1 MTLAA
6 SKDKLRRAERIAPA
20 GSWTAEPADTVVLA
34 HDDRHRRRIVL
45 TCESGRQVL
54 LDLAEARQLH
64 DGDGLVVD
72 EGAIIAVRAAAEA
85 LAEVRCR
92 DPQELARIA
101 WHLGNRHLPTQI
113 LGDAL
118 RFRDDHV
125 IVDMVRG
132 LGAEVTKITAP
143 FEPEGGAYAHHSH
156 GAPVAS
162 PLGPMHGHH
171 HHHGHDHDH

>member
-1 MTLAA
+1 MTLAPP
-6 SKDKLRRAERIAPA
+6 KDKLRRAERIAPA
-20 GSWTAEPADTVVLA
+20 GSWHGQPADTVVLA

-54 LDLAEARQLH
+54 LDLAEARQLR
-64 DGDGLVVD
+64 DGDGLVADDGTIV
-72 EGAIIAVRAAAEA
+72 AVKAAAEA

-92 DPQELARIA
+92 GPQELARIA

-125 IVDMVRG
+125 IVDMVLG
-132 LGAEVTKITAP
+132 LGAEVNKVAAP
-143 FEPEGGAYAHHSH
+143 FEPEGGAYAHHAS
-156 GAPVAS
+156 GAPIAS
-162 PLGPMHGHH
+162 PLGHAHGHH
-171 HHHGHDHDH
+171 HHHGSDDDH

>member
-6 SKDKLRRAERIAPA
+6 PKDKLRRADRIAPA
-20 GSWTAEPADTVVLA
+20 GSWHGSPADTVVLT

-45 TCESGRQVL
+45 TCQSGRQVL
-54 LDLAEARQLH
+54 LDLAEARLLH
-64 DGDGLVVD
+64 DGDGLLAD
-72 EGAIIAVRAAAEA
+72 DGAIVAVRAAAEA

-113 LGDAL
+113 LGDSL

-132 LGAEVTKITAP
+132 LGAEVVKVTAP
-143 FEPEGGAYAHHSH
+143 FEPEGGAYAHHAH
-156 GAPVAS
+156 GAPLAS
-162 PLGPMHGHH
+162 PLAPTRGHH
-171 HHHGHDHDH
+171 PHHGHDHDH